1 MLHLML
7 LKRKEKTKEIN
18 MLLTEYRPFQVDK
31 MLVEQSINENKPLV
45 VKGVIQRAESKNQNG
60 RIYPKE
66 ILMREIKKYVA
77 GPVRERRALGEL
89 DHPDSSVINLQNVSH
104 NVTKIKMVGDDVYGE
119 VEILSTPA
127 GNILKELF
135 RNGITVGISSRGMG
149 SVQESGNG
157 TVEVQDDFELLCWD
171 FVSTPST
178 HGAFMKP
185 AGRAIQEL
193 QEGKIQIPEYKYTN
207 VNNIIRD
214 IICDNT
220 GMCKC

>member
-1 MLHLML
+1 
-7 LKRKEKTKEIN
+7 
-18 MLLTEYRPFQVDK
+18 MLLTEYRTFTVDK
-31 MLVEQSINENKPLV
+31 RLVEASISENKSLV
-45 VKGVIQRAESKNQNG
+45 VKGVIQRAEAKNQNG
-60 RIYPKE
+60 RIYPRE
-66 ILMREIKKYVA
+66 ILEREIKKYA
-77 GPVRERRALGEL
+77 EGPIKERRALGEL
-89 DHPDSSVINLQNVSH
+89 DHPESSVINLQNVSH
-104 NVTKIKMVGDDVYGE
+104 NVTKVKMVGDDVYGE

-149 SVQESGNG
+149 SVQENGNG
-157 TVEVQDDFELLCWD
+157 TVEVQDDFELLCFD

-185 AGRAIQEL
+185 AGRALQEL
-193 QEGKIQIPEYKYTN
+193 QEGKIQVPSYKYTN

-220 GMCKC
+220 GVCKC

>member
-1 MLHLML
+1 
-7 LKRKEKTKEIN
+7 
-18 MLLTEYRPFQVDK
+18 MLLTEYRTFKVDK
-31 MLVEQSINENKPLV
+31 RLVEASIKENKSLV
-45 VKGVIQRAESKNQNG
+45 VKGVIQRAEAKNQNG
-60 RIYPKE
+60 RIYPRE
-66 ILMREIKKYVA
+66 ILEREIKKYA
-77 GPVRERRALGEL
+77 EGPIKERRALGEL
-89 DHPDSSVINLQNVSH
+89 DHPESSVINLQNVSH
-104 NVTKIKMVGDDVYGE
+104 NVTKVKMVGDDVYGE

-157 TVEVQDDFELLCWD
+157 TVEVQDDFELLCFD

-185 AGRAIQEL
+185 AGRALQEL
-193 QEGKIQIPEYKYTN
+193 QEGKIQVPSYKYTN

-220 GMCKC
+220 GVCKC